1 MSRSLTRDE
10 VRRVD
15 AIAIHELGIPGVV
28 LMENAGRNAADRV
41 AELLRRRG
49 ADGVVVFAGSGNNG
63 GDGFVIAR
71 HLLNRRID
79 AQVFLL
85 GDAARL
91 TEDAGT
97 NYRVLRA
104 MGVDIHTVVDEEG
117 ARAAVGQ
124 VRSTDIVVDAL
135 LGTGFRGDV
144 REPLAAVIHAINAA
158 DKAGVVAVDLPSG
171 LDCDTG
177 RPANATIRAD
187 WTVTFVAKK
196 TGFDRDGSRQYTGD
210 VFVADIGAPPKII
223 ERVTNG

>member
-15 AIAIHELGIPGVV
+15 AVAIHELGIPGVV

-41 AELLRRRG
+41 ADLLRSRS
-49 ADGVVVFAGSGNNG
+49 ADRVVIFAGPGNNG

-71 HLLNRRID
+71 HLLNRGID
-79 AQVFLL
+79 TRVFLV
-85 GDAARL
+85 GESTRL
-91 TEDAGT
+91 AEDAGT

-104 MGVDIHTVVDEEG
+104 MGVEITPVPGEEA

-124 VRSTDIVVDAL
+124 VRPTDVVVDAL

-158 DKAGVVAVDLPSG
+158 RNAGVVAVDVPSG

-177 RPANATIRAD
+177 RPAGATIRAD
-187 WTVTFVAKK
+187 RTVTFVANKK
-196 TGFDRDGSRQYTGD
+196 GFEADGSREYTGE
-210 VFVADIGAPPKII
+210 VFVADIGAPPEII
-223 ERVTNG
+223 ERVSHG